1 MIVDIIILII
11 ALFFLVAISNLF
23 VNSSSKIAKNLG
35 VSELIIGLTL
45 VAIGTSTPELFSAI
59 LASIYKQ
66 GPLVIGNIIGANVA
80 NIAFIF
86 GISLFLIVYLKKNE
100 DILHELKFLFL
111 VYFLLLIF
119 SLDLKISNFEGMAL
133 LLLLIY
139 YLFDTFRR
147 KKKPEEYLKRHIKVR
162 GIKKEMW
169 FNNIKNYLFLVISL
183 IVLIFSA
190 KYLVSSAGNVAN
202 YFGVSSKLIG
212 VLMAIGTTFPE
223 LSVTIQAARKRYMG
237 ILVGDLV
244 GSCIVNVI
252 LVLGLAST
260 ISSIILSNTIFIEI
274 GIMSLLA
281 FLIYLFFT
289 HKTRNQKLLGYGLI
303 GIYIL
308 FLILEFILV

>member
-1 MIVDIIILII
+1 
-11 ALFFLVAISNLF
+11 
-23 VNSSSKIAKNLG
+23 
-35 VSELIIGLTL
+35 
-45 VAIGTSTPELFSAI
+45 
-59 LASIYKQ
+59 
-66 GPLVIGNIIGANVA
+66 
-80 NIAFIF
+80 
-86 GISLFLIVYLKKNE
+86 
-100 DILHELKFLFL
+100 
-111 VYFLLLIF
+111 
-119 SLDLKISNFEGMAL
+119 
-133 LLLLIY
+133 
-139 YLFDTFRR
+139 
-147 KKKPEEYLKRHIKVR
+147 
-162 GIKKEMW
+162 
-169 FNNIKNYLFLVISL
+169 LFLVISL

-308 FLILEFILV
+308 FLIECLAPQAKHCKKLNLPSLIISVSGFLHSLHNTNSFAYSSIF